1 MVRGGLLRLIVVG
14 SGIVGASC
22 AYAASSLGAEVVL
35 VDAGRPGRATAA
47 GAGII
52 CPWSARVT
60 DPAWCALAYA
70 AAREYPA
77 LTARLADLG
86 EADVG
91 YRQVGA
97 LALAEHEED
106 REQIRQALLARRAT
120 APEIGEV
127 AELSGADAQRMFP
140 PLRADAAAVY
150 IGGAA
155 RVDGRKLAA
164 ALATAAV
171 RQGAVIRDGE
181 AHLALGRGRVAG
193 VRVEGELIE
202 GDKVVAA
209 TGAWTRSFLQATG
222 LAVPVEPQRGQI
234 MHISLGEV
242 DTSRWPV
249 LLPGAGGHYMLAFDG
264 GRIVAGATRETGSGF
279 DYRITPAGL
288 AEILEQALAVAP
300 GLAEG
305 TYLET
310 RVGFRPMGPGVRPLL
325 GPVPG
330 LDGLVVATGLG
341 ASGLT
346 MGALAGSL
354 AAQAALGLPPAIDLE
369 PFAPLPALCRGRR
382 QTVMTIFPRAWP
394 CSRYRMALDASLSG

>member
-1 MVRGGLLRLIVVG
+1 MRLIVVG

-22 AYAASSLGAEVVL
+22 AYAATGLGAEVVL

-52 CPWSARVT
+52 CPWSSRVA
-60 DPAWCALAYA
+60 DPPWRALAYA

-77 LTARLADLG
+77 LIERLAGLG
-86 EADVG
+86 ETDVG

-97 LALAEHEED
+97 LALAEDEAEQ
-106 REQIRQALLARRAT
+106 EQIRRALLARRT
-120 APEIGEV
+120 VAPEIGDV
-127 AELSGADAQRMFP
+127 ADVSGADAQRLFP
-140 PLRADAAAVY
+140 PLRAGAAAVF

-164 ALATAAV
+164 ALARAAV
-171 RQGAVIRDGE
+171 RQGAVVRDGE
-181 AHLALGRGRVAG
+181 AHLALDSGRVAG
-193 VRVEGELIE
+193 VRLNGDLVEG
-202 GDKVVAA
+202 DAVVAA
-209 TGAWTRSFLQATG
+209 TGAWTRSFLQPAG
-222 LAVPVEPQRGQI
+222 LAVPVEAQRGQI
-234 MHISLGEV
+234 MHISLGDV

-249 LLPGAGGHYMLAFDG
+249 VLPGASGHYMVAFDD

-300 GLAEG
+300 GLADG

-310 RVGFRPMGPGVRPLL
+310 RVGFRPMGPGLRPLL

-330 LDGLVVATGLG
+330 LAGLVVATGLG

-346 MGALAGSL
+346 MGPLAGSL
-354 AAQAALGLPPAIDLE
+354 AAQAALDLPPSLDLE
-369 PFAPLPALCRGRR
+369 PFAPLPGPPGRR
-382 QTVMTIFPRAWP
+382 
-394 CSRYRMALDASLSG
+394 

>member
-1 MVRGGLLRLIVVG
+1 LRLIVVG
-14 SGIVGASC
+14 SGVVGASC
-22 AYAASSLGAEVVL
+22 AYAASALGAEVVL
-35 VDAGRPGRATAA
+35 VDAGKPGRATAA

-52 CPWSARVT
+52 CPWSAQVA
-60 DPAWCALAYA
+60 DPAWSVLAYA

-86 EADVG
+86 ETDVG

-97 LALAEHEED
+97 LALAERED
-106 REQIRQALLARRAT
+106 DQERIRQTLLACRAA

-127 AELSGADAQRMFP
+127 AGLSGVEAQQLFP

-164 ALATAAV
+164 ALARAAV
-171 RQGAVIRDGE
+171 GQGAVVRDGD
-181 AHLALGRGRVAG
+181 AHLASRGGRLAG
-193 VRVEGELIE
+193 VTVGGELIE
-202 GDKVVAA
+202 GDAVVAA
-209 TGAWTRSFLQATG
+209 TGAWTRPFLQSAG
-222 LAVPVEPQRGQI
+222 LVVPVEAQRGQI

-249 LLPGAGGHYMLAFDG
+249 VLPRASGHYLVAFDG
-264 GRIVAGATRETGSGF
+264 GRIVAGATRETGAGF

-300 GLAEG
+300 GLADG

-346 MGALAGSL
+346 MGPLAGSL
-354 AAQAALGLPPAIDLE
+354 AAQAALGLPPAIDLA
-369 PFAPLPALCRGRR
+369 PFALP
-382 QTVMTIFPRAWP
+382 P
-394 CSRYRMALDASLSG
+394 DAT

>member
-1 MVRGGLLRLIVVG
+1 LRLIVVG

-22 AYAASSLGAEVVL
+22 AYAASGLGADVVL
-35 VDAGRPGRATAA
+35 VDAGKPGRATAA

-60 DPAWCALAYA
+60 DPAWCALAFA

-77 LTARLADLG
+77 LIARLAELG
-86 EADVG
+86 ETDVS

-97 LALAEHEED
+97 LALAAGSED
-106 REQIRQALLARRAT
+106 QEQIRQALLARRAA
-120 APEIGEV
+120 APEIGDVSDVE
-127 AELSGADAQRMFP
+127 GADAQRLFP
-140 PLRADAAAVY
+140 PLRADAVAVY

-155 RVDGRKLAA
+155 RVDGRRLAA
-164 ALATAAV
+164 ALAGGAV
-171 RQGAVIRDGE
+171 RQGAMVRDGE
-181 AHLALGRGRVAG
+181 ARLAFDDGRVTG
-193 VRVEGELIE
+193 VWLDGDLVEG
-202 GDKVVAA
+202 DAVVAA
-209 TGAWTRSFLQATG
+209 TGAWTGSFLQPAG
-222 LAVPVEPQRGQI
+222 LAVPVEAQRGQI

-249 LLPGAGGHYMLAFDG
+249 VLPGASGHYMLAFDD

-279 DYRITPAGL
+279 DYRVTPAGL

-300 GLAEG
+300 GLAGG

-310 RVGFRPMGPGVRPLL
+310 RVGFRPMGPGLRPLL

-330 LDGLVVATGLG
+330 LAGLVVATGLG

-346 MGALAGSL
+346 MGPLAGSL
-354 AAQAALGLPPAIDLE
+354 AAQAALGLPPALDLE
-369 PFAPLPALCRGRR
+369 PFAP
-382 QTVMTIFPRAWP
+382 
-394 CSRYRMALDASLSG
+394 

>member
-1 MVRGGLLRLIVVG
+1 VRLIVVG
-14 SGIVGASC
+14 SGVVGASC

-35 VDAGRPGRATAA
+35 VDAAKPGRATAA

-52 CPWSARVT
+52 CPWSAQVT
-60 DPAWCALAYA
+60 DPAWCALADA

-77 LTARLADLG
+77 LIARLADLG

-97 LALAEHEED
+97 LALAEHDED
-106 REQIRQALLARRAT
+106 RERIRQALLARRAT
-120 APEIGEV
+120 APEVGEV
-127 AELSGADAQRMFP
+127 AALSGADARRLFP
-140 PLRADAAAVY
+140 PLRADAVAMY

-164 ALATAAV
+164 ALASAAV
-171 RQGAVIRDGE
+171 RQGAVVRDGE
-181 AHLALGRGRVAG
+181 VHLARDGGRVAG
-193 VRVEGELIE
+193 VSLGGELIE
-202 GDKVVAA
+202 GDAVVAA
-209 TGAWTRSFLQATG
+209 TGAWTRSFLQPAG
-222 LAVPVEPQRGQI
+222 LAVPVEAQRGQI
-234 MHISLGEV
+234 THLSLGEV

-249 LLPGAGGHYMLAFDG
+249 VLPGASGHYLLAFDD

-279 DYRITPAGL
+279 DYRVTPAGL
-288 AEILEQALAVAP
+288 AEILEHALAIAP
-300 GLAEG
+300 GLADG

-310 RVGFRPMGPGVRPLL
+310 RVGFRPMGPGIRPLL

-346 MGALAGSL
+346 MGPLAGSL
-354 AAQAALGLPPAIDLE
+354 AAQAALGLAPAIDLE
-369 PFAPLPALCRGRR
+369 PFAPAR
-382 QTVMTIFPRAWP
+382 
-394 CSRYRMALDASLSG
+394 SGGAY